1 MPLYE
6 YRCSD
11 CNISFTEL
19 RSFSEKDSQI
29 DCPKCECI
37 ETKLSLSSFSVR
49 GGDNFASSG
58 CSSSTSQFT

>member
-19 RSFSEKDSQI
+19 ISFTEKDSQI
-29 DCPKCECI
+29 DCPKCGCFD
-37 ETKLSLSSFSVR
+37 TKLFLSSFSVR
-49 GGDNFASSG
+49 GGGNVDISS
-58 CSSSTSQFT
+58 CSSSSSQFT